1 MSKTKIDKHKLHN
14 NLTRLRSILE
24 CIEIEGDEFVNQE
37 VSNDI
42 IESINFITSEFEKVL
57 TRKEV

>member
-1 MSKTKIDKHKLHN
+1 MSKTSIDKHKLHN

-24 CIEIEGDEFVNQE
+24 CIEKDGDEFVTQE

-42 IESINFITSEFEKVL
+42 SEAIDLINSEFEKVL
-57 TRKEV
+57 IRNET